1 MVRMNRINITN
12 LRSVFNKKYR
22 VNSIEFDMKFNKD
35 LFEPLYA
42 KNYYREINEELF
54 DTYHK
59 CFDELIYF
67 IKDVQATHKRDYVG
81 IKFRLPESDDG
92 APFGLPFVELRQL
105 SSTIITDLLLKV
117 QQSNSS
123 FKSTEKIEIVVTIV
137 ERADFVGNRTPLAH
151 INLNDY
157 KQLCEIKKRSIL
169 IPYNEHEY
177 DDDKCLPRALVIGM
191 EWESCNHNVKLMRKL
206 LVKTNSTLLKKK
218 TDQLIKKAFDA
229 DTVNTFNNKFTLSD
243 VVKFNNVM
251 KTYQIT
257 VYDDVNQHN
266 KILYRSNQKC
276 DKKIDLFY
284 LSNIEH
290 CFAIANVNAFFGTS
304 HYCKLCH
311 TPQSSEKHKCPTRC
325 SNCFHSPKCVK
336 RSKKDTSVHYSIHCD
351 ICNRYFKNKKCY
363 KNHLKKEK
371 NEKYSVCKQHR
382 ICKTCGTYYD
392 YHQLQILN
400 RNKDM
405 EKNHV
410 CGQRYCFYCSC
421 FVSELHHYCNVKV
434 YTKQKIK
441 KFMLCFYDIETVQKK
456 PVENKKTKRVL
467 KSLDE
472 QKQVLEYLMESGKE
486 EDENEARQSYYKI
499 KHDSETQF
507 LHEPILLICQ
517 LVCYECY
524 LSDFR
529 NRDCDRCGKGTLV
542 YEGENCITNFLNMI
556 LNYKANITKVC
567 CISHN
572 FKSFDGQLLVASL
585 LKIPNNDINIVQNGN
600 KILKVEVKG
609 YISFIDSLS
618 FLPMA
623 LSKFQETFG
632 LDIELSK
639 GFFPFRYLSYS
650 NWHNICKLPAK
661 DQFGI
666 DTNDTKN
673 TKVISFLKWYDNQPI
688 ENYNIRKEAI
698 RYCTNDVAI
707 LREGCLKFMKIILD
721 IGDVNPFLECVT
733 LPQLS
738 LTVYRKN
745 FMKRNMLGK
754 IPENNYHM
762 NSTQSR
768 LCKRWLTYLNY
779 FKCKETM
786 QKYFIKSEVK
796 LPDLNRFIVDGFCK
810 NYPFDK
816 SKSIKGTIFE
826 AFGCWWHGCKKCY
839 KTSPYQIQD
848 KNAESNM
855 AQGMRK
861 KEKNERINAELY
873 NGGFLMRQRY
883 QSTLAKLDLMKKR
896 GYNVVTI
903 WEHEFLDFLNKNK
916 DLAKQIDAHPSMQD
930 KPLDPY
936 LALKGGRNES
946 NAFYYRCSPNE
957 RMLFYDYNS
966 LYPYSM
972 LTSPYFLRSP
982 VKIQRAKECES
993 INENDIMNMN
1003 GLAYVTVLCPQNLYW
1018 PVLPTRH
1025 NKKLYFVC
1033 CHSCLIEYNIERCKH
1048 DITQR
1053 ALTDVWSTCE
1063 LKVAFENEYR
1073 LLKTHE
1079 LWYYDIETGIDSIKI
1094 SPADHD
1100 VTYDTLRERVLKQ
1113 EKLNADLEGKNIFEI
1128 IDIRQEH
1135 LNETKGLFT
1144 EYLNTFI
1151 KMKAEASGF
1160 PFDCVTQS
1168 QKEQY
1173 IVDYFKENNVI
1184 LKMENIEKNPSKR
1197 ALAKILMNALYGK
1210 LIQREK
1216 SMNKTILKDPADL
1229 QFYLNSDLHE
1239 VTDIYIPN
1247 DNYVSVSWRY
1257 KEDEETGKPIN
1268 PSPIHESKGNNRHVC
1283 LTSGIQTTTNARL
1296 RLYSEMKL
1304 LGKSLKYID
1313 TDSLLFVKNETNY
1326 CPELCNKIG
1335 GLASELERFRKF
1347 AQTDPWIDEFVCIAP
1362 KTYAYSVINDDT
1374 PGAAKEYVV
1383 KCKGFHITSENSD
1396 KINFE
1401 SMKSF
1406 VLGENYSKPNVF
1418 DNELFY
1424 LDSISTSREKIITK
1438 PHYSVVT
1445 GIEKKKLSLTYDKRI
1460 WISDHS
1466 TIPWGYVE

>member
-1 MVRMNRINITN
+1 MARLNRINISN

-22 VNSIEFDMKFNKD
+22 VNSIEFDMKFNKG

-67 IKDVQATHKRDYVG
+67 IKDVQATHTRDFVG
-81 IKFRLPESDDG
+81 IKFRLPDSDDG
-92 APFGLPFVELRQL
+92 VPFGLPFVELRQL

-123 FKSTEKIEIVVTIV
+123 FKSTEKIEIVITIV
-137 ERADFVGNRTPLAH
+137 ERADFVGNRSALAK
-151 INLNDY
+151 INLEDY
-157 KQLCEIKKRSIL
+157 SQLCENKKRSIL

-177 DDDKCLPRALVIGM
+177 DDNKCLPRALVIGM
-191 EWESCNHNVKLMRKL
+191 EWESCNHKPKLMRKL

-218 TDQLIKKAFDA
+218 TNQLIKKTFGSDA
-229 DTVNTFNNKFTLSD
+229 VHNFKNKFTLSD
-243 VVKFNNVM
+243 VVKFNNVL
-251 KTYQIT
+251 KSYQIT
-257 VYDDVNQHN
+257 VYDDVNQHK

-276 DKKIDLFY
+276 KKKIDLFY
-284 LSNIEH
+284 LSNMEH
-290 CFAIANVNAFFGTS
+290 CLAIANVNAFFGTG

-311 TPQSSEKHKCPTRC
+311 SPQSSESHKCTTRC
-325 SNCFHSPKCVK
+325 SSCFHSPKCVK
-336 RSKKDTSVHYSIHCD
+336 KEKKKTTVPYNVHCAD
-351 ICNRYFKNKKCY
+351 CNRYFKNKKCY
-363 KNHLKKEK
+363 ENHLKVRKD
-371 NEKYSVCKQHR
+371 EKYTVCKQYR

-392 YHQLQILN
+392 YQQLQILN
-400 RNKDM
+400 RNKDT

-421 FVSELHHYCNVKV
+421 FVSELHHYCNIKV

-467 KSLDE
+467 KNLDE
-472 QKQVLEYLMESGKE
+472 QKQVLEYLIESGKE
-486 EDENEARQSYYKI
+486 EDDNEARQSYYKI
-499 KHDSETQF
+499 EQHTETQF

-524 LSDFR
+524 LLDFK
-529 NRDCDRCGKGTLV
+529 NRDCDRCGKSTFV
-542 YEGENCITNFLNMI
+542 YEGENCIKQFLNMI
-556 LNYKANITKVC
+556 LNYKANITKIC

-585 LKIPNNDINIVQNGN
+585 LKIPNNNINIVQNGN

-623 LSKFQETFG
+623 LAKFQETFS
-632 LDIELSK
+632 LDIELTK

-650 NWHNICKLPAK
+650 NWNDFCRLPAK

-673 TKVISFLKWYDNQPI
+673 SKVISFLKWYDEQPT
-688 ENYNIRKEAI
+688 ENYNIRSEAI
-698 RYCTNDVAI
+698 KYCTKDVTI
-707 LREGCLKFMKIILD
+707 LREGCIKFMKIILD
-721 IGDVNPFLECVT
+721 IGDINPFLECVT
-733 LPQLS
+733 LAQLA
-738 LTVYRKN
+738 LTVYRKK
-745 FMKRNMLGK
+745 FMKRNTLGK
-754 IPENNYHM
+754 MPENNYHM

-768 LCKRWLTYLNY
+768 LSKRWLTYLNY
-779 FKCKETM
+779 FKCEETK

-816 SKSIKGTIFE
+816 SKSSKGTIFE
-826 AFGCWWHGCKKCY
+826 GFGCYWHGCKKCN
-839 KTSPYQIQD
+839 KTSTYQIQD
-848 KNAESNM
+848 KFVESNM

-861 KEKNERINAELY
+861 KEKSQGINAELY

-883 QSTLAKLDLMKKR
+883 QSTLAKVDLMKKL
-896 GYNVVTI
+896 GYNVITV
-903 WEHEFLDFLNKNK
+903 WEHEFLNFLNKNK
-916 DLAKQIDAHPSMQD
+916 DLAKRIEAHPSMQD
-930 KPLDPY
+930 KFLDPY

-946 NAFYYRCSPNE
+946 NCFYKICGPNE

-966 LYPYSM
+966 LYPYIM
-972 LTSPYFLRSP
+972 LTAPYFLRSP
-982 VKIQRAKECES
+982 KKILRAKECES
-993 INENDIMNMN
+993 IKVNDIMNMN
-1003 GLAYVTVLCPQNLYW
+1003 GLAYVTVLCQQNLYW
-1018 PVLPTRH
+1018 PVLPIRH

-1033 CHSCLIEYNIERCKH
+1033 CQTCLVMYNTEKCKH
-1048 DITQR
+1048 NVMQR

-1063 LKVAFENEYR
+1063 LKVAFKNGYR

-1079 LWYYDIETGIDSIKI
+1079 LWYYDVETGLNSINI
-1094 SPADHD
+1094 PEADHD
-1100 VTYDTLRERVLKQ
+1100 ITYDELRERVLKH
-1113 EKLNADLEGKNIFEI
+1113 ENLNVDFDGKNIFEI
-1128 IDIRQEH
+1128 IDMQQEQ
-1135 LNETKGLFT
+1135 LKKTDGLFT

-1160 PFDCVTQS
+1160 PFGCVTQA
-1168 QKEQY
+1168 QKEKY
-1173 IVDYFKENNVI
+1173 IVDFYKENNVI
-1184 LKMENIEKNPSKR
+1184 LRMENIEYNPSKR
-1197 ALAKILMNALYGK
+1197 AYAKLMMNALFGK

-1216 SMNKTILKDPADL
+1216 SMNKTVLKDPSDL

-1247 DNYVSVSWRY
+1247 DNYVMVSWRY

-1268 PSPIHESKGNNRHVC
+1268 PSPIHESKANNRHVC
-1283 LTSGIQTTTNARL
+1283 LVSGIQTTTNARL
-1296 RLYSEMKL
+1296 RLYSEISKL
-1304 LGKSLKYID
+1304 KESLKYFD

-1326 CPELCNKIG
+1326 CPKLSNKIG
-1335 GLASELERFRKF
+1335 GLANELERYRKF
-1347 AQTDPWIDEFVCIAP
+1347 AHIDPWIDEFVCIAP

-1374 PGAAKEYVV
+1374 PDATKAYVV

-1406 VLGENYSKPNVF
+1406 VLGKNYSKEDSF

-1424 LDSISTSREKIITK
+1424 LDSILTTREKIITK

-1445 GIEKKKLSLTYDKRI
+1445 GIEKKKLSPTYDKRI
-1460 WISDHS
+1460 WLSDHS
-1466 TIPWGYVE
+1466 TVPWGYVD